1 MDDLLYSSEESE
13 TKNKKSGVNSRMEGE
28 KRTKKRAK
36 SLAPRE
42 EQDNFKEKKQ
52 RAQSVFSRPEVDQ
65 QKQPIEKKKKEER
78 KDKIDTEK
86 KKIEKLIAEIAQSR
100 ERVDQEV
107 EQLKKIK
114 ELILKHPHSD
124 YNSLTYRKRQIEIAV
139 VRASKLSIM
148 YQCLNI
154 DSNQHKEDQIM
165 VKKIKR
171 AYRHLMYNKK

>member
-1 MDDLLYSSEESE
+1 M
-13 TKNKKSGVNSRMEGE
+13 
-28 KRTKKRAK
+28 
-36 SLAPRE
+36 APRE

-78 KDKIDTEK
+78 KDNKIDTEK
-86 KKIEKLIAEIAQSR
+86 KKIEKLIAEIAKSR

-165 VKKIKR
+165 VKKMKR